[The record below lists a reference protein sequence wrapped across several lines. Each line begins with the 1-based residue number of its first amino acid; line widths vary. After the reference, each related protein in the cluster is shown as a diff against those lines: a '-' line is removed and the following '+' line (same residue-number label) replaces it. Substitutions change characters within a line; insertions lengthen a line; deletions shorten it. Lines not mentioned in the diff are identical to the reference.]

1 MIQPVF
7 VARAS
12 LAVAVLLLALG
23 FVTWRQSRAFE
34 VLGELEEVRRAS
46 SEASAERI
54 DLERSIQALESRAR
68 VVPAARSRLGMHT
81 PDASELVI
89 LPGEPTS

>member
-1 MIQPVF
+1 MIEPSF
-7 VARAS
+7 IGRAA
-12 LAVAVLLLALG
+12 LTVAVLLLALG

-46 SEASAERI
+46 AEARAERI
-54 DLERSIQALESRAR
+54 DLERGIQALESRSR

-89 LPGEPTS
+89 LSAEPTS

>member
-1 MIQPVF
+1 MTEPSF
-7 VARAS
+7 LGRAA
-12 LAVAVLLLALG
+12 LTVAVLLLALG

-34 VLGELEEVRRAS
+34 VLGHLEEVRRANA
-46 SEASAERI
+46 EARAERI
-54 DLERSIQALESRAR
+54 DLERNVQTLESRSR

-89 LPGEPTS
+89 LAAEPTS